1 MIGVGLFSFL
11 DSQGLVWYLAHG
23 LHFLGGLG
31 EKKKDKPGIGSQEAL
46 TFNSNSAADLE
57 ALFHPFGA

>member
-1 MIGVGLFSFL
+1 MVCTSWE
-11 DSQGLVWYLAHG
+11 VWVK
-23 LHFLGGLG
+23 
-31 EKKKDKPGIGSQEAL
+31 KKKDKPGIGSQEAL